1 MTTKIDKHLE
11 EKLFKHLDKLRRKI
25 DWIADRE
32 LRHKLD
38 ELATEIYVLIKDNS
52 ESGNK

>member
-1 MTTKIDKHLE
+1 MTTKIDKHVE

-32 LRHKLD
+32 LRQKLD
-38 ELATEIYVLIKDNS
+38 DHATSIYNIIKENTV
-52 ESGNK
+52 K